1 MLEIEELAD
10 DDLRGLAKET
20 RQALKAI
27 AESFE
32 NGKTGTDRLGSC
44 CGGIVRVDH
53 LAVDR
58 GQTLKSTELVPVFGS
73 ALIIALMPKCPLCWA
88 AYLSFFGIS
97 TTQVFLSQ
105 RFVLG
110 LAFCFLSVF
119 VAVVG
124 RRCWLAKSTLPF
136 IVSVT
141 GAIGLLVA
149 MPLELHWSVRAL
161 SMSSLLLGSFL
172 SAKIGNKKMRLSTP

>member
-1 MLEIEELAD
+1 MKI
-10 DDLRGLAKET
+10 K
-20 RQALKAI
+20 
-27 AESFE
+27 
-32 NGKTGTDRLGSC
+32 NGKTETDRLGSC
-44 CGGIVRVDH
+44 CGDIGRIDR
-53 LAVDR
+53 LAVDPLAAFEKTEFQDQDGNIKQQR
-58 GQTLKSTELVPVFGS
+58 ENSSTLKGTGLVPVFGS
-73 ALIIALMPKCPLCWA
+73 ALIVALMPKCPLCWA

-110 LAFCFLSVF
+110 LAFCFLAVF
-119 VAVVG
+119 VGVVG

-136 IVSVT
+136 IVSVI

-172 SAKIGNKKMRLSTP
+172 SAKLGNKKRRLSTP